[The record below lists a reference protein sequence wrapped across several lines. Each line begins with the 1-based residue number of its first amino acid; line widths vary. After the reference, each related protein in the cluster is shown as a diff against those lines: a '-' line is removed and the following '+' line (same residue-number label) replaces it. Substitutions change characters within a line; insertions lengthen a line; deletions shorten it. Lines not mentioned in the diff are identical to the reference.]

1 MSSMSSSPPP
11 SRLRQVAPWVC
22 VAGVLAYVLVAP
34 VLFTATGASSMWP
47 AWLVGIAAVGL
58 AVAAALIAARSSRDD
73 LAAHENLVHAYR
85 RAEERA
91 AAASAALDA
100 LAKEQL
106 PAFLD
111 SEPAPPLPHLPGD
124 AAAQTRLDEAAAM
137 LARVQEERVA
147 RRDAVQVAVVAL
159 SRKVQAA
166 AHRIQEEAARMVQR
180 HPTDPDILQ
189 TSMRVDH
196 AAAQQARQAQSL
208 AALCGEW
215 PGQQWSEP
223 LPLPDVVKGAAS
235 RITAFHRVEV
245 SGDPGVAVSARIVE
259 PLIHLVAELL
269 SNATQ
274 SSPPTTQVLV
284 ALRQV
289 QRGAVI
295 EIDDCGVGLDLKQLE
310 QAREIASGKRE
321 ISITEL
327 GEIPQTGLAV
337 VGTYARRHG
346 FRVDVTESVYG
357 GLRAIVMIPAE
368 LTEAVVPSG
377 MLTPAATLPSASTP
391 SSGVSALGSGR
402 SSATAVVEA
411 PLAPELPTARPAD
424 DDEWPAPAAPDP
436 ATSDVLTEPLE
447 PLEAGETVDD
457 EEETPV
463 AGAPVQAPGELP
475 LRPGRTSP
483 QDDEFPEPSALP
495 QRRSRRGEADVPD
508 ERTTAAP
515 EPRTTAPGAAQTAEE
530 AGEWMGAFFSS
541 SEARFGDSPDSSEPP
556 AGAGGTSEDR

>member
-1 MSSMSSSPPP
+1 MSSSPPP

-34 VLFTATGASSMWP
+34 VLFTATGASSTWP

-73 LAAHENLVHAYR
+73 LASHEDLVLAHR

-91 AAASAALDA
+91 EAASAALDA

-124 AAAQTRLDEAAAM
+124 AGAQARLDEAAAM

-284 ALRQV
+284 SLRQV
-289 QRGAVI
+289 QRGAVV

-310 QAREIASGKRE
+310 QARDIASGKRE

-368 LTEAVVPSG
+368 LTEAVVPTG
-377 MLTPAATLPSASTP
+377 MLTPAATLPSASSP
-391 SSGVSALGSGR
+391 STGVSALGSGR
-402 SSATAVVEA
+402 SASTTAVVE
-411 PLAPELPTARPAD
+411 PQLAPELPGAKPAD

-436 ATSDVLTEPLE
+436 ATVVPVEPLSA
-447 PLEAGETVDD
+447 PGDVVDD

-463 AGAPVQAPGELP
+463 AGAQVKAPGELP
-475 LRPGRTSP
+475 LRPGRARP
-483 QDDEFPEPSALP
+483 EDDEFPEPSALP
-495 QRRSRRGEADVPD
+495 QRRSRRGEAEAPD
-508 ERTTAAP
+508 DRTKTAEARR
-515 EPRTTAPGAAQTAEE
+515 EAPGPVQSAEE

>member
-1 MSSMSSSPPP
+1 MSSSPPP

-34 VLFTATGASSMWP
+34 VLFTATGASSLWP

-73 LAAHENLVHAYR
+73 LAAHDDLILAHR

-91 AAASAALDA
+91 QAASAALDA

-124 AAAQTRLDEAAAM
+124 AHAQARLDEAAAM

-180 HPTDPDILQ
+180 HPADPDILQ

-269 SNATQ
+269 STATQ

-289 QRGAVI
+289 QRGAVV

-310 QAREIASGKRE
+310 QARDIASGKRE

-377 MLTPAATLPSASTP
+377 MLTPAANLPSAGVRSTGVAALA
-391 SSGVSALGSGR
+391 SSR
-402 SSATAVVEA
+402 TATAVVEA
-411 PLAPELPTARPAD
+411 PLAPELSTAKPAA
-424 DDEWPAPAAPDP
+424 DDEWPAPAAPDAAP
-436 ATSDVLTEPLE
+436 VVSVEPLSA
-447 PLEAGETVDD
+447 PGDVVDD

-463 AGAPVQAPGELP
+463 AGAPVKAPGELP
-475 LRPGRTSP
+475 LRPGRARP
-483 QDDEFPEPSALP
+483 EGDEFPEPGALP

-508 ERTTAAP
+508 DRTKSQ
-515 EPRTTAPGAAQTAEE
+515 EPRTEAPGPAQTAEE

-541 SEARFGDSPDSSEPP
+541 SEARFGDSPDSSEPS
-556 AGAGGTSEDR
+556 AGAGGISEDR

>member
-1 MSSMSSSPPP
+1 M
-11 SRLRQVAPWVC
+11 
-22 VAGVLAYVLVAP
+22 
-34 VLFTATGASSMWP
+34 
-47 AWLVGIAAVGL
+47 
-58 AVAAALIAARSSRDD
+58 AAALIAARSARDD
-73 LAAHENLVHAYR
+73 LASHDELVLAHR
-85 RAEERA
+85 RAQERA
-91 AAASAALDA
+91 DASAAALDA

-111 SEPAPPLPHLPGD
+111 SQPAPPLPHIPGD
-124 AAAQTRLDEAAAM
+124 ARAQARLDEAAGM

-284 ALRQV
+284 GLRQV
-289 QRGAVI
+289 QRGAVV

-310 QAREIASGKRE
+310 QTRDIASGKRE

-368 LTEAVVPSG
+368 LTEAVVPTG
-377 MLTPAATLPSASTP
+377 MLTPSATLPSTGTP
-391 SSGVSALGSGR
+391 SSGIAALA
-402 SSATAVVEA
+402 SSRAATAVVEA
-411 PLAPELPTARPAD
+411 PLAPELPSAMPAE
-424 DDEWPAPAAPDP
+424 DDEWPAPAAPDLGSVVP
-436 ATSDVLTEPLE
+436 VEPMDI
-447 PLEAGETVDD
+447 PGSVSD

-463 AGAPVQAPGELP
+463 AAAPVQAPGELP
-475 LRPGRTSP
+475 LRPGRASP
-483 QDDEFPEPSALP
+483 ADDEFPEPGLLP
-495 QRRSRRGEADVPD
+495 QRRSRRGEAEVPD
-508 ERTTAAP
+508 ARAAARQDSRT
-515 EPRTTAPGAAQTAEE
+515 EDPGPSQTAEE

-541 SEARFGDSPDSSEPP
+541 SETRFGDSSDSSEPP
-556 AGAGGTSEDR
+556 AGAGGPSEDR

>member
-34 VLFTATGASSMWP
+34 VLFTATGASSTWP

-73 LAAHENLVHAYR
+73 LASHEDLLLAYR

-91 AAASAALDA
+91 DAASAALDA

-124 AAAQTRLDEAAAM
+124 ARAQARLDEAAGM

-180 HPTDPDILQ
+180 HPTDADILQ

-289 QRGAVI
+289 QRGAVV

-310 QAREIASGKRE
+310 QARDIASGKRE

-377 MLTPAATLPSASTP
+377 MLTPAATLPSANVPSTGVAALA
-391 SSGVSALGSGR
+391 SSRA
-402 SSATAVVEA
+402 ATAVVEA
-411 PLAPELPTARPAD
+411 PLPRELPTAKPAE
-424 DDEWPAPAAPDP
+424 DDEWPAPAAPDA
-436 ATSDVLTEPLE
+436 ATVLPVEPLSVPGDVVE
-447 PLEAGETVDD
+447 D

-463 AGAPVQAPGELP
+463 AGAHVKAPGELP
-475 LRPGRTSP
+475 LRPGRARP
-483 QDDEFPEPSALP
+483 EDDEFPEPAALP
-495 QRRSRRGEADVPD
+495 QRRSRRGEADVPTD
-508 ERTTAAP
+508 RAEPRP
-515 EPRTTAPGAAQTAEE
+515 EPRTEDAGPAQTAEE

>member
-11 SRLRQVAPWVC
+11 SRLRQVAPWVS

-34 VLFTATGASSMWP
+34 VLFTATGATSTWP

-73 LAAHENLVHAYR
+73 LTAHEDLILAYR

-91 AAASAALDA
+91 VAASTALDV

-111 SEPAPPLPHLPGD
+111 SEPAPPLPHIPGD
-124 AAAQTRLDEAAAM
+124 AGAQARLDEAAGM

-259 PLIHLVAELL
+259 PLIHLVSELL

-310 QAREIASGKRE
+310 QARDIASGKRE
-321 ISITEL
+321 VSITEL

-346 FRVDVTESVYG
+346 FRVDVAESVYG

-377 MLTPAATLPSASTP
+377 MLTPAATLPSAGTPASGLST
-391 SSGVSALGSGR
+391 LGSGR
-402 SSATAVVEA
+402 SATAVVDV
-411 PLAPELPTARPAD
+411 PLARELPTARPAA
-424 DDEWPAPAAPDP
+424 DDEWPVPAAPGP
-436 ATSDVLTEPLE
+436 
-447 PLEAGETVDD
+447 ETVVPVAPLSGPGEVAD

-463 AGAPVQAPGELP
+463 AGAPVKAPGEPP
-475 LRPGRTSP
+475 LRPGRP
-483 QDDEFPEPSALP
+483 RPEDDEFPGPSALP
-495 QRRSRRGEADVPD
+495 QRRSRRGEANVPGDRTKAD
-508 ERTTAAP
+508 ESRTET
-515 EPRTTAPGAAQTAEE
+515 PGPAQSAEE

>member
-1 MSSMSSSPPP
+1 VSSMSSSPPP

-34 VLFTATGASSMWP
+34 VLFTATGASSTWP

-73 LAAHENLVHAYR
+73 LASHQDLVLANR

-106 PAFLD
+106 PAFLS

-124 AAAQTRLDEAAAM
+124 AAAQARLDEAANM

-289 QRGAVI
+289 QRGAVV

-310 QAREIASGKRE
+310 QARDIASGKRE

-377 MLTPAATLPSASTP
+377 MLTPAATLPTASSP
-391 SSGVSALGSGR
+391 STSVSALGSSR
-402 SSATAVVEA
+402 SATAVVEA
-411 PLAPELPTARPAD
+411 PLAPELPTAKPAD
-424 DDEWPAPAAPDP
+424 DDDWPAPAAPDP
-436 ATSDVLTEPLE
+436 ATVLPVESLDAPDS
-447 PLEAGETVDD
+447 TVDD

-463 AGAPVQAPGELP
+463 AGAHVKAPGELP
-475 LRPGRTSP
+475 LRPGRARP
-483 QDDEFPEPSALP
+483 EDDEFPEPSALP

-508 ERTTAAP
+508 DRTMAT
-515 EPRTTAPGAAQTAEE
+515 EPRTEASGSSQTAEE

-541 SEARFGDSPDSSEPP
+541 SEARFGDSSDSSEPP

>member
-1 MSSMSSSPPP
+1 MSSSPPP

-34 VLFTATGASSMWP
+34 VLFTVTGASSTWP

-73 LAAHENLVHAYR
+73 LASHEDLVLAHR

-91 AAASAALDA
+91 EAASAALDA

-124 AAAQTRLDEAAAM
+124 AGAQARLDEAAAM

-284 ALRQV
+284 SLRQV
-289 QRGAVI
+289 QRGAVV

-310 QAREIASGKRE
+310 QARDIASGKRE

-368 LTEAVVPSG
+368 LTEAVVPTG
-377 MLTPAATLPSASTP
+377 MLTPAATLPSAGSPST
-391 SSGVSALGSGR
+391 GVSALGSR
-402 SSATAVVEA
+402 RSATAVVE
-411 PLAPELPTARPAD
+411 PRIAPELPGARPAD

-436 ATSDVLTEPLE
+436 ETVVPVEPRSAPGDV
-447 PLEAGETVDD
+447 VDD

-463 AGAPVQAPGELP
+463 AGAQVKAPGELP
-475 LRPGRTSP
+475 LRPGRARP
-483 QDDEFPEPSALP
+483 EDDEFPEPSALP
-495 QRRSRRGEADVPD
+495 QRRSRRGEAEAPD
-508 ERTTAAP
+508 DRTKIA
-515 EPRTTAPGAAQTAEE
+515 EPRTEAPGPVQSAEE

>member
-34 VLFTATGASSMWP
+34 VLFTATGASSTWP

-73 LAAHENLVHAYR
+73 LASHEDLVLAHR

-91 AAASAALDA
+91 EAASRALDA
-100 LAKEQL
+100 LANEQL

-124 AAAQTRLDEAAAM
+124 AGAQARLDEAAAM
-137 LARVQEERVA
+137 LSRVQEERVA

-284 ALRQV
+284 SLRQV
-289 QRGAVI
+289 QRGAVV

-310 QAREIASGKRE
+310 QARDIASGKRE

-377 MLTPAATLPSASTP
+377 MLTPAATHAERRLPHQRGLRARVP
-391 SSGVSALGSGR
+391 S
-402 SSATAVVEA
+402 
-411 PLAPELPTARPAD
+411 
-424 DDEWPAPAAPDP
+424 
-436 ATSDVLTEPLE
+436 
-447 PLEAGETVDD
+447 
-457 EEETPV
+457 
-463 AGAPVQAPGELP
+463 
-475 LRPGRTSP
+475 
-483 QDDEFPEPSALP
+483 
-495 QRRSRRGEADVPD
+495 QRHRSRRGAARDRAAQRQARGRRRVARTRGARPGD
-508 ERTTAAP
+508 RGSRRAAERARRRGRRRGGDARGRCPGAGPGRAAP
-515 EPRTTAPGAAQTAEE
+515 ASWASPPRGRRVPRAVCAPATAIAP
-530 AGEWMGAFFSS
+530 W
-541 SEARFGDSPDSSEPP
+541 R
-556 AGAGGTSEDR
+556 GGSD

>member
-34 VLFTATGASSMWP
+34 VLFTTTGASSTWP

-73 LAAHENLVHAYR
+73 LAAHENLVLAHR
-85 RAEERA
+85 RAGERA
-91 AAASAALDA
+91 EAASAALDA

-124 AAAQTRLDEAAAM
+124 ANAQARLDEAATM

-284 ALRQV
+284 SLRQV
-289 QRGAVI
+289 QRGAVV
-295 EIDDCGVGLDLKQLE
+295 EIDDCGVGLDLKQLD
-310 QAREIASGKRE
+310 QARDIASGKRE

-368 LTEAVVPSG
+368 LTEAVVPTS
-377 MLTPAATLPSASTP
+377 MLTPAATLPSAGSPST
-391 SSGVSALGSGR
+391 GVSALAAGR
-402 SSATAVVEA
+402 SATAVAEP
-411 PLAPELPTARPAD
+411 PLVSERPAAKPAD

-436 ATSDVLTEPLE
+436 ATVVPVEPLSA
-447 PLEAGETVDD
+447 PGDVVDD

-463 AGAPVQAPGELP
+463 AGAPVEAPGELP
-475 LRPGRTSP
+475 LRPGRARP
-483 QDDEFPEPSALP
+483 EDDEFPEPSVLP
-495 QRRSRRGEADVPD
+495 QRRSRRGEAEAPD
-508 ERTTAAP
+508 DRTKATDS
-515 EPRTTAPGAAQTAEE
+515 RTEAPGPAQSAEE

-541 SEARFGDSPDSSEPP
+541 SDTRFGDSSDSSEPS

>member
-34 VLFTATGASSMWP
+34 VLFTATGASSTWP

-73 LAAHENLVHAYR
+73 LAAYENLVLAHR

-91 AAASAALDA
+91 DAASAALDA

-124 AAAQTRLDEAAAM
+124 ARAQARLDEAAAM

-180 HPTDPDILQ
+180 HPTDADILQ

-289 QRGAVI
+289 QRGAVV

-310 QAREIASGKRE
+310 QARDIASGKRE

-377 MLTPAATLPSASTP
+377 MLTPSATLPSASIP
-391 SSGVSALGSGR
+391 STGVAALA
-402 SSATAVVEA
+402 SSRAATAVVEA
-411 PLAPELPTARPAD
+411 RLPTELPTAKPAD
-424 DDEWPAPAAPDP
+424 DDEWPAPAAPDAATVVP
-436 ATSDVLTEPLE
+436 AEPHSA
-447 PLEAGETVDD
+447 PGVVVDD

-463 AGAPVQAPGELP
+463 AGAPVKAPGELP
-475 LRPGRTSP
+475 LRPGRARP
-483 QDDEFPEPSALP
+483 EDDEFPEPAALP
-495 QRRSRRGEADVPD
+495 QRRSRRGEADVTD
-508 ERTTAAP
+508 DRTETRR
-515 EPRTTAPGAAQTAEE
+515 PRTEAPGSAQTAEE

-541 SEARFGDSPDSSEPP
+541 SEARFGDSPDSSEPS

>member
-1 MSSMSSSPPP
+1 M
-11 SRLRQVAPWVC
+11 
-22 VAGVLAYVLVAP
+22 LAYVLVAP
-34 VLFTATGASSMWP
+34 VLFTATGASSTWP

-73 LAAHENLVHAYR
+73 LAAHEDLVLAHR

-91 AAASAALDA
+91 DAASRALDA
-100 LAKEQL
+100 LANEQL

-124 AAAQTRLDEAAAM
+124 AGAQARLDEAAAM

-284 ALRQV
+284 SLRQV
-289 QRGAVI
+289 QRGAVV

-310 QAREIASGKRE
+310 QARDIASGKRE

-377 MLTPAATLPSASTP
+377 MLTPAATLPSAGSHT
-391 SSGVSALGSGR
+391 SGASALGSR
-402 SSATAVVEA
+402 RSATAVAEA
-411 PLAPELPTARPAD
+411 PLVTELPSAKPAD

-436 ATSDVLTEPLE
+436 ATVVPVEPLSA
-447 PLEAGETVDD
+447 PGVVVDE

-475 LRPGRTSP
+475 LRPGRARP
-483 QDDEFPEPSALP
+483 EDDEFPEPSALP
-495 QRRSRRGEADVPD
+495 QRRSRRGEAEATDD
-508 ERTTAAP
+508 RTKAT
-515 EPRTTAPGAAQTAEE
+515 EPRTEAPGPAQTAEE

-541 SEARFGDSPDSSEPP
+541 TEAQFGDSPDSSEPP
-556 AGAGGTSEDR
+556 AGAGGPSEDR

>member
-1 MSSMSSSPPP
+1 MSSSPPP

-34 VLFTATGASSMWP
+34 VLFTATGASSTWP

-73 LAAHENLVHAYR
+73 LAAHEDLVLANR

-91 AAASAALDA
+91 EAASAALDA

-124 AAAQTRLDEAAAM
+124 ANAQARLDEAAAM

-284 ALRQV
+284 SLRQV
-289 QRGAVI
+289 QRGAVV

-310 QAREIASGKRE
+310 QARDIASGKRE

-368 LTEAVVPSG
+368 LTEAVVPTG
-377 MLTPAATLPSASTP
+377 MLTPAATLPSAGNHTG
-391 SSGVSALGSGR
+391 SSSALGSR
-402 SSATAVVEA
+402 RSATAVVEA
-411 PLAPELPTARPAD
+411 PLAPELPSARPAV

-436 ATSDVLTEPLE
+436 ATVVPVEPLSA
-447 PLEAGETVDD
+447 PGDVVDD

-463 AGAPVQAPGELP
+463 AGAPVKAPGELP
-475 LRPGRTSP
+475 LRPGRARP
-483 QDDEFPEPSALP
+483 EDDEFPEPSALP
-495 QRRSRRGEADVPD
+495 QRRSRRGEAEATDD
-508 ERTTAAP
+508 RTKAMEPRTAAP
-515 EPRTTAPGAAQTAEE
+515 GPAQTAEE

>member
-34 VLFTATGASSMWP
+34 VLFTTTGASSTWP

-73 LAAHENLVHAYR
+73 LAAHEDLVLAHR

-91 AAASAALDA
+91 EAASAALDA

-124 AAAQTRLDEAAAM
+124 ANAQARLDEAAAM

-284 ALRQV
+284 SLRQV
-289 QRGAVI
+289 QRGAVV

-310 QAREIASGKRE
+310 QARDIASGKRE

-368 LTEAVVPSG
+368 LTEAVVPTG
-377 MLTPAATLPSASTP
+377 MLTPAATLPSAGSPST
-391 SSGVSALGSGR
+391 GVSALAAGR
-402 SSATAVVEA
+402 SATAVVEP
-411 PLAPELPTARPAD
+411 PLVSERPAAKPAE

-436 ATSDVLTEPLE
+436 ATVVPVEPLSA
-447 PLEAGETVDD
+447 PGDVVDD

-463 AGAPVQAPGELP
+463 AGAPVEAPGELP
-475 LRPGRTSP
+475 LRPGRARP
-483 QDDEFPEPSALP
+483 EDDEFPEPSALP
-495 QRRSRRGEADVPD
+495 QRRSRRGEAEAPD
-508 ERTTAAP
+508 DRTKAT
-515 EPRTTAPGAAQTAEE
+515 ESRTEAPGPAQSAEE

-541 SEARFGDSPDSSEPP
+541 SDTRFGDSSDSSEPS

>member
-34 VLFTATGASSMWP
+34 VLFTATGATSTWP

-73 LAAHENLVHAYR
+73 LTAHEDLILAYR

-91 AAASAALDA
+91 EAASAALDA

-124 AAAQTRLDEAAAM
+124 ARAQARLDEAASM

-310 QAREIASGKRE
+310 QARDIASGKRE

-377 MLTPAATLPSASTP
+377 MLTPAATLPSTGSASAG
-391 SSGVSALGSGR
+391 SSSLGSGR
-402 SSATAVVEA
+402 SATAVVEA
-411 PLAPELPTARPAD
+411 PLAPELPTAKPAE

-436 ATSDVLTEPLE
+436 ATVVPAPPLGA
-447 PLEAGETVDD
+447 PGDTVDD

-463 AGAPVQAPGELP
+463 AGAHVKAPGELP
-475 LRPGRTSP
+475 LRPGRARP
-483 QDDEFPEPSALP
+483 EDDEFPEPSALP

-508 ERTTAAP
+508 NRTKAT
-515 EPRTTAPGAAQTAEE
+515 EPRTEAPGPAQTAEE

>member
-34 VLFTATGASSMWP
+34 VLFTATGASSTWP

-73 LAAHENLVHAYR
+73 LASHQDLVLANR

-106 PAFLD
+106 PAFLS

-124 AAAQTRLDEAAAM
+124 AAAQARLDEAANM

-289 QRGAVI
+289 QRGAVV

-310 QAREIASGKRE
+310 QARDIASGKRE

-377 MLTPAATLPSASTP
+377 MLTPAATLPTASSP
-391 SSGVSALGSGR
+391 STSVSALGSSR
-402 SSATAVVEA
+402 SATAVVEA
-411 PLAPELPTARPAD
+411 PLAPELPTAKPAD
-424 DDEWPAPAAPDP
+424 DDDWPAPAAPDP
-436 ATSDVLTEPLE
+436 ATVLPVESLDAPDS
-447 PLEAGETVDD
+447 TVDD

-463 AGAPVQAPGELP
+463 AGAHVKAPGELP
-475 LRPGRTSP
+475 LRPGRARP
-483 QDDEFPEPSALP
+483 EDDEFPEPSALP

-508 ERTTAAP
+508 DRTMAT
-515 EPRTTAPGAAQTAEE
+515 EPRTEASGSSQTAEE

-541 SEARFGDSPDSSEPP
+541 SEARFGDSSDSSEPP

>member
-34 VLFTATGASSMWP
+34 VLFTTTGATSDWP
-47 AWLVGIAAVGL
+47 ARIVGIAAVGL
-58 AVAAALIAARSSRDD
+58 AVAAALIAARYSRDD
-73 LAAHENLVHAYR
+73 LAVHEDLVLAR
-85 RAEERA
+85 RRVEERA
-91 AAASAALDA
+91 KASAAALDA
-100 LAKEQL
+100 LAREQL
-106 PAFLD
+106 PAFLE

-124 AAAQTRLDEAAAM
+124 PTAQARLDEAVGM
-137 LARVQEERVA
+137 LARVQEERLA
-147 RRDAVQVAVVAL
+147 RRDSVEVAVVAL

-208 AALCGEW
+208 ATLCGGW
-215 PGQQWSEP
+215 PGQQWSQP
-223 LPLPDVVKGAAS
+223 LPLPDVVKGAAG

-284 ALRQV
+284 GLRQV
-289 QRGAVI
+289 QRGAVV

-310 QAREIASGKRE
+310 QARDIASGNRE
-321 ISITEL
+321 TRITEL

-346 FRVDVTESVYG
+346 LRVDVTDSVYG

-377 MLTPAATLPSASTP
+377 MLTPAATLPSATP
-391 SSGVSALGSGR
+391 PTTGQTALAPTSR
-402 SSATAVVEA
+402 TNTTTAVVETL
-411 PLAPELPTARPAD
+411 LAPERPRAEPLAD
-424 DDEWPAPAAPDP
+424 DGWPALPARDE
-436 ATSDVLTEPLE
+436 VI
-447 PLEAGETVDD
+447 DD
-457 EEETPV
+457 EEEKPV
-463 AGAPVQAPGELP
+463 AGAPARTPGELP
-475 LRPGRTSP
+475 VRPGRGGLAGG
-483 QDDEFPEPSALP
+483 EFPEPAVLP
-495 QRRSRRGEADVPD
+495 QRRSRRGEADVSD
-508 ERTTAAP
+508 GWAP
-515 EPRTTAPGAAQTAEE
+515 SVQEPHSENPGSAQTAEE

-541 SEARFGDSPDSSEPP
+541 SEARFGDSPDRSEPP

>member
-1 MSSMSSSPPP
+1 MSSSPPP

-34 VLFTATGASSMWP
+34 VLFTATGASSTWP

-73 LAAHENLVHAYR
+73 LASHEDLLLAYR

-91 AAASAALDA
+91 DAASAALDA

-124 AAAQTRLDEAAAM
+124 ARAQARLDEAAGM

-180 HPTDPDILQ
+180 HPTDADILQ

-289 QRGAVI
+289 QRGAVV

-310 QAREIASGKRE
+310 QARDIASGKRE

-377 MLTPAATLPSASTP
+377 MLTPAATLPSANVPSTGVAALA
-391 SSGVSALGSGR
+391 SSRA
-402 SSATAVVEA
+402 ATAVVEA
-411 PLAPELPTARPAD
+411 PLPRELPTAKPAE
-424 DDEWPAPAAPDP
+424 DDEWPAPAAPDA
-436 ATSDVLTEPLE
+436 ATVLPVEPLSVPGDVVE
-447 PLEAGETVDD
+447 D

-463 AGAPVQAPGELP
+463 AGAHVKAPGELP
-475 LRPGRTSP
+475 LRPGRARP
-483 QDDEFPEPSALP
+483 EDDEFPEPAALP
-495 QRRSRRGEADVPD
+495 QRRSRRGEADVPTD
-508 ERTTAAP
+508 RAEPRP
-515 EPRTTAPGAAQTAEE
+515 EPRTEDAGPAQTAEE

>member
-1 MSSMSSSPPP
+1 MSSSPPP

-34 VLFTATGASSMWP
+34 VLFTATGASSTWP
-47 AWLVGIAAVGL
+47 AWLVGVAAVGL

-73 LAAHENLVHAYR
+73 LASHEDLLLAYR

-91 AAASAALDA
+91 DAASAALDA

-124 AAAQTRLDEAAAM
+124 ARAQARLDEAAGM

-180 HPTDPDILQ
+180 HPTDADILQ

-289 QRGAVI
+289 QRGAVV

-310 QAREIASGKRE
+310 QARDIASGKRE

-377 MLTPAATLPSASTP
+377 MLTPAATLPSANVPSTGVAALA
-391 SSGVSALGSGR
+391 SSRA
-402 SSATAVVEA
+402 ATAVVEA
-411 PLAPELPTARPAD
+411 PLPRELPTAKPAE
-424 DDEWPAPAAPDP
+424 DDEWPAPAAPDA
-436 ATSDVLTEPLE
+436 ATVLPVEPLSVPGDVVE
-447 PLEAGETVDD
+447 D

-463 AGAPVQAPGELP
+463 AGAHVKAPGELP
-475 LRPGRTSP
+475 LRPGRARP
-483 QDDEFPEPSALP
+483 EDDEFPEPAALP
-495 QRRSRRGEADVPD
+495 QRRSRRGEADVPTD
-508 ERTTAAP
+508 RAEPRP
-515 EPRTTAPGAAQTAEE
+515 EPRTEDTGPAQTAEE

>member
-34 VLFTATGASSMWP
+34 VLFTATGASSTWP

-73 LAAHENLVHAYR
+73 LAAHEDLVLAHR

-91 AAASAALDA
+91 DAASRALDA
-100 LAKEQL
+100 LANEQL

-124 AAAQTRLDEAAAM
+124 AAAQARLDEAAAM

-284 ALRQV
+284 SLRQV
-289 QRGAVI
+289 QRGAVV

-310 QAREIASGKRE
+310 QARDIASGKRE

-377 MLTPAATLPSASTP
+377 MLTPAATLPSAGSRT
-391 SSGVSALGSGR
+391 SGASALGSR
-402 SSATAVVEA
+402 RSATAVAEA
-411 PLAPELPTARPAD
+411 PLVTELPSAKPAD

-436 ATSDVLTEPLE
+436 ATVVPVEPLSA
-447 PLEAGETVDD
+447 PGVVVDE

-475 LRPGRTSP
+475 LRPGRTRP
-483 QDDEFPEPSALP
+483 EDDEFPEPSALP
-495 QRRSRRGEADVPD
+495 QRRSRRGEAEATDD
-508 ERTTAAP
+508 RTKAT
-515 EPRTTAPGAAQTAEE
+515 EPRTEAPGPAQTAEE

-541 SEARFGDSPDSSEPP
+541 TEAQFGDSPDSSEPP
-556 AGAGGTSEDR
+556 AGAGGPSEDR

>member
-1 MSSMSSSPPP
+1 
-11 SRLRQVAPWVC
+11 
-22 VAGVLAYVLVAP
+22 
-34 VLFTATGASSMWP
+34 
-47 AWLVGIAAVGL
+47 
-58 AVAAALIAARSSRDD
+58 
-73 LAAHENLVHAYR
+73 
-85 RAEERA
+85 
-91 AAASAALDA
+91 
-100 LAKEQL
+100 
-106 PAFLD
+106 
-111 SEPAPPLPHLPGD
+111 
-124 AAAQTRLDEAAAM
+124 
-137 LARVQEERVA
+137 
-147 RRDAVQVAVVAL
+147 
-159 SRKVQAA
+159 
-166 AHRIQEEAARMVQR
+166 MVQR

-284 ALRQV
+284 SLRQV
-289 QRGAVI
+289 QRGAVV

-310 QAREIASGKRE
+310 QARDIASGKRE

-368 LTEAVVPSG
+368 LTEAVVPTG

-391 SSGVSALGSGR
+391 ATGVSALASGR
-402 SSATAVVEA
+402 SATAVVEP
-411 PLAPELPTARPAD
+411 PLAPELPTAKPAE

-436 ATSDVLTEPLE
+436 ETVVPVEPLDA
-447 PLEAGETVDD
+447 PGAVVDD

-463 AGAPVQAPGELP
+463 AGAPVKAPGELP
-475 LRPGRTSP
+475 LRPGRARP
-483 QDDEFPEPSALP
+483 EDDEFPEPSALP
-495 QRRSRRGEADVPD
+495 QRRSRRGEAGAPD
-508 ERTTAAP
+508 DRTKIA
-515 EPRTTAPGAAQTAEE
+515 EPRTEAPGPVQSAEE

-541 SEARFGDSPDSSEPP
+541 SETRFGDSPDSSEPP
-556 AGAGGTSEDR
+556 AGAGGPSEDR

>member
-34 VLFTATGASSMWP
+34 VLFTATGASSTWP

-73 LAAHENLVHAYR
+73 LASHEDLVLAHR

-91 AAASAALDA
+91 EAASAALDA

-124 AAAQTRLDEAAAM
+124 AGAQARLDEAAAM

-284 ALRQV
+284 SLRQV
-289 QRGAVI
+289 QRGAVV

-310 QAREIASGKRE
+310 QARDIASGKRE

-368 LTEAVVPSG
+368 LTEAVVPTG
-377 MLTPAATLPSASTP
+377 MLTPAATLPSATGPSGGASAL
-391 SSGVSALGSGR
+391 SSGR
-402 SSATAVVEA
+402 SATAVVEA
-411 PLAPELPTARPAD
+411 PLAPDLPGVQPAD

-436 ATSDVLTEPLE
+436 ATVVPVEPLSA
-447 PLEAGETVDD
+447 PDDVVDDD

-463 AGAPVQAPGELP
+463 AGAPVKAPGELP
-475 LRPGRTSP
+475 LRPGRARP
-483 QDDEFPEPSALP
+483 EDDEFPEPSALP
-495 QRRSRRGEADVPD
+495 QRRSRRGEAGAPD
-508 ERTTAAP
+508 ERTTTT
-515 EPRTTAPGAAQTAEE
+515 EPRTEAPGPVQSAEE

-541 SEARFGDSPDSSEPP
+541 SEARFGDSSDSSEPP

>member
-34 VLFTATGASSMWP
+34 VLFTATGATSTWP

-73 LAAHENLVHAYR
+73 LTAHEDLILAYR

-91 AAASAALDA
+91 EAASAALDA

-124 AAAQTRLDEAAAM
+124 AAAQARLDEAAAM

-310 QAREIASGKRE
+310 QARDIASGKRE

-377 MLTPAATLPSASTP
+377 MLTPAATLPSAGT
-391 SSGVSALGSGR
+391 SSAGASPLGSGR
-402 SSATAVVEA
+402 SATAVVEA
-411 PLAPELPTARPAD
+411 PLAPELPTAKPAE

-436 ATSDVLTEPLE
+436 ATVVPVEPLSA
-447 PLEAGETVDD
+447 PGDAVDD

-463 AGAPVQAPGELP
+463 AGAHVKAPGELP
-475 LRPGRTSP
+475 LRPGRARP
-483 QDDEFPEPSALP
+483 EDDEFPEPSALP
-495 QRRSRRGEADVPD
+495 QRRSRRGEAEVPD
-508 ERTTAAP
+508 NRTKAT
-515 EPRTTAPGAAQTAEE
+515 EPRTDAPGPAQTAEE

-541 SEARFGDSPDSSEPP
+541 SEARFGDSPDSSEPS

>member
-34 VLFTATGASSMWP
+34 VLFTATGATSTWP

-73 LAAHENLVHAYR
+73 LAAHEDLVLANR

-91 AAASAALDA
+91 DAASAALDA

-106 PAFLD
+106 PAFLS

-124 AAAQTRLDEAAAM
+124 AAAQARLDEAASM

-310 QAREIASGKRE
+310 QARDIASGKRE

-377 MLTPAATLPSASTP
+377 MLTPAATLPSAGTP
-391 SSGVSALGSGR
+391 STSVASLGSSR
-402 SSATAVVEA
+402 SATAVVEA
-411 PLAPELPTARPAD
+411 PLAPELPTAKPAED
-424 DDEWPAPAAPDP
+424 DDWPAPVAPDP
-436 ATSDVLTEPLE
+436 ATVLPVERLSAP
-447 PLEAGETVDD
+447 GDTVDD

-463 AGAPVQAPGELP
+463 AGAHVKAPGELP
-475 LRPGRTSP
+475 LRPGRARP
-483 QDDEFPEPSALP
+483 EDDEFPEPSALP

-508 ERTTAAP
+508 DRNMATESRT
-515 EPRTTAPGAAQTAEE
+515 EAPGPAQTAEE

-541 SEARFGDSPDSSEPP
+541 SEARFGDSSDSSEPP

>member
-73 LAAHENLVHAYR
+73 MASHEDLVLAYR

-124 AAAQTRLDEAAAM
+124 AAAQARLDEAASM

-310 QAREIASGKRE
+310 QARDIASGKRE

-377 MLTPAATLPSASTP
+377 MLTPAATLPSATTP
-391 SSGVSALGSGR
+391 SSGVSALGSSR
-402 SSATAVVEA
+402 SATAVVEA
-411 PLAPELPTARPAD
+411 PLAPELPTAKPAD

-436 ATSDVLTEPLE
+436 VTEVLAEPLNA
-447 PLEAGETVDD
+447 PGETVDD

-475 LRPGRTSP
+475 LRPGRP
-483 QDDEFPEPSALP
+483 RPEDDEFPEPSALP
-495 QRRSRRGEADVPD
+495 QRRSRRGEADAP
-508 ERTTAAP
+508 EGRTTAP
-515 EPRTTAPGAAQTAEE
+515 EPRTSAPGAAQTAEE

-556 AGAGGTSEDR
+556 AGAGGPSEDR

>member
-1 MSSMSSSPPP
+1 M
-11 SRLRQVAPWVC
+11 APWVC

-34 VLFTATGASSMWP
+34 VLFTATGASSTWP

-73 LAAHENLVHAYR
+73 LAAHEDLILAYR

-91 AAASAALDA
+91 EAASAALDA

-124 AAAQTRLDEAAAM
+124 AGVQARLDEAASM

-310 QAREIASGKRE
+310 QARDIASGKRE

-377 MLTPAATLPSASTP
+377 MLTPAATLPSAGTP
-391 SSGVSALGSGR
+391 STGGSSRGSGR
-402 SSATAVVEA
+402 SATAVVEA
-411 PLAPELPTARPAD
+411 PLAPELPTAKPAD

-436 ATSDVLTEPLE
+436 ATVVPVEPLSA
-447 PLEAGETVDD
+447 PGDAVDD

-463 AGAPVQAPGELP
+463 AGAHVQAPGELP
-475 LRPGRTSP
+475 LRPGRVRP
-483 QDDEFPEPSALP
+483 EDDEFPEPSALP

-508 ERTTAAP
+508 DRTKAK
-515 EPRTTAPGAAQTAEE
+515 EPRTDAPGPAQTAEE

>member
-1 MSSMSSSPPP
+1 MSSSPPP

-34 VLFTATGASSMWP
+34 VLFTATGASSTWP

-73 LAAHENLVHAYR
+73 LASHQVLVLAQR

-91 AAASAALDA
+91 EAASAALDA

-106 PAFLD
+106 PAFLH

-124 AAAQTRLDEAAAM
+124 ADAQARLDAAAAM

-284 ALRQV
+284 SLRQV
-289 QRGAVI
+289 QRGAVV

-310 QAREIASGKRE
+310 QARDIASGKRE

-368 LTEAVVPSG
+368 LTEAVVPTG
-377 MLTPAATLPSASTP
+377 MLTPAATLPSAG
-391 SSGVSALGSGR
+391 SSSAGVSALGSGR
-402 SSATAVVEA
+402 SASATAVIE
-411 PLAPELPTARPAD
+411 PQLAPELPGARPAD
-424 DDEWPAPAAPDP
+424 DGEWPAPAAPDP
-436 ATSDVLTEPLE
+436 ASVVPVEPLSV
-447 PLEAGETVDD
+447 PGDVVDD

-463 AGAPVQAPGELP
+463 AGAQVKAPGELP
-475 LRPGRTSP
+475 LRPGRARP
-483 QDDEFPEPSALP
+483 EDDEFPEPSALP
-495 QRRSRRGEADVPD
+495 QRRSRRGEAEAPD
-508 ERTTAAP
+508 DRTRTA
-515 EPRTTAPGAAQTAEE
+515 EVRTEAPGPAQSAEE

-541 SEARFGDSPDSSEPP
+541 SEARFGDSSDSSEPP

>member
-1 MSSMSSSPPP
+1 MSSSPPP

-34 VLFTATGASSMWP
+34 VLFTATGAGSTWP
-47 AWLVGIAAVGL
+47 AWLVGVAAVGL

-73 LAAHENLVHAYR
+73 LASHEDLLLAYR

-91 AAASAALDA
+91 DAAFKALDA

-106 PAFLD
+106 PAFLE

-124 AAAQTRLDEAAAM
+124 ARAQARLDEAAGM

-289 QRGAVI
+289 QRGAVV

-310 QAREIASGKRE
+310 QARDIASGKRE

-377 MLTPAATLPSASTP
+377 MLTPAATLPSANVPSTGVAALA
-391 SSGVSALGSGR
+391 SSR
-402 SSATAVVEA
+402 TATAVVEA
-411 PLAPELPTARPAD
+411 PLAPELPTAKPAE
-424 DDEWPAPAAPDP
+424 DDEWPAPAAPDA
-436 ATSDVLTEPLE
+436 ATVLPVEPLT
-447 PLEAGETVDD
+447 ARGDVVDD

-463 AGAPVQAPGELP
+463 AGAHVKAPGELP
-475 LRPGRTSP
+475 LRPGRARP
-483 QDDEFPEPSALP
+483 EDDEFPEPHALP
-495 QRRSRRGEADVPD
+495 QRRSRRGEAGTPGDRAESGPD
-508 ERTTAAP
+508 SRSEDTGP
-515 EPRTTAPGAAQTAEE
+515 AQSAEE

-541 SEARFGDSPDSSEPP
+541 SEARFGDSPDSSEPS

>member
-1 MSSMSSSPPP
+1 M
-11 SRLRQVAPWVC
+11 APWVC

-34 VLFTATGASSMWP
+34 VLFTATGASSTWP

-73 LAAHENLVHAYR
+73 LAAHEHLVLAQR
-85 RAEERA
+85 RSEERA
-91 AAASAALDA
+91 EAATAALDA

-124 AAAQTRLDEAAAM
+124 PGAQARLDEAAAM

-284 ALRQV
+284 SLRQV
-289 QRGAVI
+289 QRGAVV

-310 QAREIASGKRE
+310 QARDIASGKRE

-368 LTEAVVPSG
+368 LTEAVVPTG
-377 MLTPAATLPSASTP
+377 MLTPAATLPSAGSPAT
-391 SSGVSALGSGR
+391 GVSALSSGR
-402 SSATAVVEA
+402 SATAVVEA
-411 PLAPELPTARPAD
+411 PLAPELPGTKPAD

-436 ATSDVLTEPLE
+436 ATVVPVEPLSA
-447 PLEAGETVDD
+447 PGDVADD

-463 AGAPVQAPGELP
+463 AGAPVEAPGELP
-475 LRPGRTSP
+475 LRPGRARP
-483 QDDEFPEPSALP
+483 EDDEFPEPSALP
-495 QRRSRRGEADVPD
+495 QRRSRRGEAEVPD
-508 ERTTAAP
+508 ERAKRTA
-515 EPRTTAPGAAQTAEE
+515 ESRTGAAGPVQSAEE

>member
-1 MSSMSSSPPP
+1 MSSAPPP

-22 VAGVLAYVLVAP
+22 VAGVLAYVFVSP
-34 VLFTATGASSMWP
+34 VLFTATGASSTWP

-58 AVAAALIAARSSRDD
+58 AIAAALIAARSSRDD
-73 LAAHENLVHAYR
+73 LAAHEDLVLAHR

-91 AAASAALDA
+91 EASFAALDA

-124 AAAQTRLDEAAAM
+124 ARAQARLDEAAGM

-289 QRGAVI
+289 QRGAVV

-310 QAREIASGKRE
+310 QARDIASGKRE

-377 MLTPAATLPSASTP
+377 MLTPTATLPSAAVPST
-391 SSGVSALGSGR
+391 GVSALASSR
-402 SSATAVVEA
+402 SATAVVDA
-411 PLAPELPTARPAD
+411 PLAPELPTAKPAE

-436 ATSDVLTEPLE
+436 ATVVPVEPLSA
-447 PLEAGETVDD
+447 PGVVVDD

-463 AGAPVQAPGELP
+463 AGATVQAPGELP
-475 LRPGRTSP
+475 LRPGRARP
-483 QDDEFPEPSALP
+483 EDDEFLEPSALP
-495 QRRSRRGEADVPD
+495 QRRSRRGEADLPD
-508 ERTTAAP
+508 GRTEKSR
-515 EPRTTAPGAAQTAEE
+515 EPRTEAPAPTQSAEE

-541 SEARFGDSPDSSEPP
+541 SEARFGDSPDSSEPS
-556 AGAGGTSEDR
+556 AGADGTSEDR

>member
-34 VLFTATGASSMWP
+34 VLFTATGASSTWP

-73 LAAHENLVHAYR
+73 MAAHDELVLAYR

-91 AAASAALDA
+91 EAASTALDA

-124 AAAQTRLDEAAAM
+124 SRAQARLDEAAAM

-180 HPTDPDILQ
+180 HPTDADILQ

-289 QRGAVI
+289 QRGAVV

-310 QAREIASGKRE
+310 QARDIASGKRE

-377 MLTPAATLPSASTP
+377 MLTPSATLPSASMP
-391 SSGVSALGSGR
+391 STGVAALA
-402 SSATAVVEA
+402 SSRAATAVVEA
-411 PLAPELPTARPAD
+411 PLAPELPTAKPAD
-424 DDEWPAPAAPDP
+424 DDEWPAPAAPD
-436 ATSDVLTEPLE
+436 AVTVLPVEPLSV
-447 PLEAGETVDD
+447 AGDVVD

-463 AGAPVQAPGELP
+463 AGAQVKAPGELP
-475 LRPGRTSP
+475 LRPGRARP
-483 QDDEFPEPSALP
+483 EDEEFPEPAALP
-495 QRRSRRGEADVPD
+495 QRRSRRGETDLPD
-508 ERTTAAP
+508 DRTETRQ
-515 EPRTTAPGAAQTAEE
+515 EPRTEAPGPAQTAEE

-541 SEARFGDSPDSSEPP
+541 SEARFGDSPDSSEPS

>member
-1 MSSMSSSPPP
+1 MSSSPPP

-47 AWLVGIAAVGL
+47 AWLVGVAAVGL
-58 AVAAALIAARSSRDD
+58 SVAAALIAARSSRDD
-73 LAAHENLVHAYR
+73 MAAHENLVLSYR

-111 SEPAPPLPHLPGD
+111 SAPAPPLPHLPGD
-124 AAAQTRLDEAAAM
+124 AAAQARLDEAASL

-310 QAREIASGKRE
+310 QARDIASGKRE

-377 MLTPAATLPSASTP
+377 MLTPAATLPSASVP
-391 SSGVSALGSGR
+391 STGVAALGSSR
-402 SSATAVVEA
+402 SATAVVEA
-411 PLAPELPTARPAD
+411 PLAPELPTAKPAD

-436 ATSDVLTEPLE
+436 ATEVLAEPLSA
-447 PLEAGETVDD
+447 PGETVDD

-475 LRPGRTSP
+475 LRPGRTRP

-508 ERTTAAP
+508 ERNSDP

>member
-1 MSSMSSSPPP
+1 MSSSPPP

-34 VLFTATGASSMWP
+34 VLFTATGATSTWP

-73 LAAHENLVHAYR
+73 LAAHEDLILAYR

-91 AAASAALDA
+91 EAASAALDA

-124 AAAQTRLDEAAAM
+124 ARAQARLDEAASM

-289 QRGAVI
+289 QRGAVV

-310 QAREIASGKRE
+310 QARDIASGKRE

-377 MLTPAATLPSASTP
+377 MLTPSATLPSASMP
-391 SSGVSALGSGR
+391 STGVAALA
-402 SSATAVVEA
+402 SSRAATAVVEA
-411 PLAPELPTARPAD
+411 PLAPELPTAKPAD
-424 DDEWPAPAAPDP
+424 DDEWPAPAAPDVV
-436 ATSDVLTEPLE
+436 TVLPVEPLRV
-447 PLEAGETVDD
+447 AGDVVDE

-463 AGAPVQAPGELP
+463 AGAQMKAPGELP
-475 LRPGRTSP
+475 LRPGRARP
-483 QDDEFPEPSALP
+483 EDEEFPEPAALP
-495 QRRSRRGEADVPD
+495 QRRSRRGETDVPD
-508 ERTTAAP
+508 ERTETRQ
-515 EPRTTAPGAAQTAEE
+515 EPRTEAPGPAQTAEE

-541 SEARFGDSPDSSEPP
+541 SEARFGDSPDSSEPS